1 MHNLIDFFKK
11 YFHIFIFLFL
21 QIVCLVLISNNLS
34 YPRFKMGKLARHVTY
49 PVHKMWGG
57 VLQHFNYNAENKA
70 LVEQNLALIRE
81 RDNSFL
87 FISDS
92 VYEKNTGEGKKKVRL
107 YDYISAN
114 VVYNTVHKAYNYIII
129 DRGAD
134 DGVEL
139 DMAVFSAQ
147 GVVGLVNEVSKN
159 FSTVMS
165 ILHPDVRISAK
176 LMPSNQLGTVIWQ
189 GNSATVAYL
198 HDIPQHT
205 TANIGDSV
213 FTSGLSNVF
222 PGDILIGIVLEKEL
236 NRDNSFFTVKI
247 RLATDMNKINTVYV
261 VKNLYKE
268 ELEQLKSNFKDE

>member
-11 YFHIFIFLFL
+11 YFHIFLFLFL
-21 QIVCLVLISNNLS
+21 QIGCLVSISNSLS
-34 YPRFKMGKLARHVTY
+34 YPRFKMGKLARQVTY
-49 PVHKMWGG
+49 PIHKMWGS

-70 LVEQNLALIRE
+70 LTEQNLALIRE
-81 RDNSFL
+81 REDSFL

-92 VYEKNTGEGKKKVRL
+92 VYEKNEREGKRKIRL

-114 VVYNTVHKAYNYIII
+114 VVYNTVHKTYNYIII
-129 DRGAD
+129 DRGTD

-147 GVVGLVNEVSKN
+147 GVVGLVNDVSKN
-159 FSTVMS
+159 FATVMS
-165 ILHPDVRISAK
+165 ILHPDTRVSAK
-176 LMPSNQLGTVIWQ
+176 LMPSNQLGTVMWK
-189 GNSATVAYL
+189 GNSSTIAYL

-205 TANIGDSV
+205 TVNIGDSV
-213 FTSGLSNVF
+213 FTSGLSNIF
-222 PGDILIGIVLEKEL
+222 PGNILIGIVLEKEL

-247 RLATDMNKINTVYV
+247 RLATDMDKINTVYV

-268 ELEQLKSNFKDE
+268 ELNQLKSNFKDE